1 MKYVLVRS
9 VQCSAVA
16 LALTVISGCS
26 GLLPKPAPQPTYYT
40 LDAAADPHHA
50 IAADTQRSGPAPTLV
65 ITPPRA
71 ASGFDSQR
79 IIYLRQTHQLE
90 YFAHNQWI
98 DTPARMLAP
107 LLVAAIEPT
116 GRFDAVLLSTTG
128 ASGDLRLDTE
138 ILTLQQDFSSSPSE
152 VQFTLRAY
160 LIDSTTRRVLA
171 RRDLMATVAAPSDDP
186 YGGVVAANAAV
197 HAVLEQLSTFC
208 ADAAASWHSTYRSVP
223 QADEKREKDAAT
235 TPDATHEQVSVGSAR

>member
-16 LALTVISGCS
+16 LALTVIGGCS

-40 LDAAADPHHA
+40 LDVAADQYSVM
-50 IAADTQRSGPAPTLV
+50 AADTQQSGPAPTLV
-65 ITPPRA
+65 INPPRA
-71 ASGFDSQR
+71 ASGFDSPR
-79 IIYLRQTHQLE
+79 IIYLRQAHQLE

-160 LIDSTTRRVLA
+160 LIDSTTRRVLT
-171 RRDLMATVAAPSDDP
+171 RRDLMATVAARSDDP
-186 YGGVVAANAAV
+186 YGGVLAANAAV
-197 HAVLEQLSTFC
+197 HAVLLQLATFC
-208 ADAAASWHSTYRSVP
+208 ADAAAGWQSSYRSVP
-223 QADEKREKDAAT
+223 TAGRGPEQDRAETPGTADR
-235 TPDATHEQVSVGSAR
+235 R